1 LDLLRGIVM
10 ARCTCKPGDPCEAC
24 FQQQVT
30 GLARLCGWEV
40 WHTHDS
46 RRSREGW
53 PDLAIVR
60 GGRALFREAKRR
72 GGELSK
78 HQSRCL
84 CMLSEAGL
92 DAEVWRPADWPLI
105 ERTLA

>member
-1 LDLLRGIVM
+1 M

-24 FQQQVT
+24 FQQQVVD
-30 GLARLCGWEV
+30 LAKLHGWEV

-60 GGRALFREAKRR
+60 GGRALFREIKR
-72 GGELSK
+72 GGQMPSQ
-78 HQSRCL
+78 HQRRCL
-84 CMLSEAGL
+84 HMLEAAGL
-92 DAEVWRPADWPLI
+92 DADVWRPSDWPAI
-105 ERTLA
+105 EKTLL